1 MVGSRRSFTRE
12 FKMSVVQQL
21 GSRQAAEICRE
32 NDLQQNLLCRWQK
45 EYESN
50 PREAFCG
57 KGKVWKEG
65 SKIVRYE
72 RLIGQL
78 YAEIDLLK
86 KSLEHLTVMRTE
98 ERRGRS
104 FTK

>member
-1 MVGSRRSFTRE
+1 
-12 FKMSVVQQL
+12 MSVVQQL
-21 GSRQAAEICRE
+21 GSRPAAEICRE

-50 PREAFCG
+50 PRGAFRG
-57 KGKVWKEG
+57 KGNVWKEETR
-65 SKIVRYE
+65 IVRYE

-78 YAEIDLLK
+78 YSEIDLLK
-86 KSLEHLTVMRTE
+86 KSLEHLTLLRAE
-98 ERRGRS
+98 ERIGRS

>member
-21 GSRQAAEICRE
+21 GSRPAAEICRE
-32 NDLQQNLLCRWQK
+32 NDLQQSLLCRWQK

-57 KGKVWKEG
+57 KGKLWKEEART
-65 SKIVRYE
+65 VRYE

-86 KSLEHLTVMRTE
+86 KSLEHLTLLRAE
-98 ERRGRS
+98 ERAGRL